1 MTMEFMTNSVFE
13 AARTVLAVRDFDD
26 RPLPEGLLDRI
37 GESAHL
43 TASAGNR
50 QPWHFVVVHKP
61 EHLQELGRLVRTG
74 PYTAHAAAAVIVA
87 YEKSTPLA
95 VSDASRAIQSMIL
108 TAWAEGVGSNWT
120 GFASGLD
127 GVRQAFGLPDSYEVL
142 AVVPFGYPK
151 RKLGQGKKKRKPI
164 GEVVSDETFG
174 TPWKG

>member
-1 MTMEFMTNSVFE
+1 MTNPIFDAV
-13 AARTVLAVRDFDD
+13 RTVLAVRDFDD

-37 GESAHL
+37 ADSAHL

-50 QPWHFVVVHKP
+50 QPWHFVIVSKP
-61 EHLQELGRLVRTG
+61 EHLQDLGRLVRTG
-74 PYTAHAAAAVIVA
+74 PYTANAAAAVIVA

-127 GVRQAFGLPDSYEVL
+127 GVRQAFGLPDSYDVL
-142 AVVPFGYPK
+142 AIVPFGYPR
-151 RKLGQGKKKRKPI
+151 RKLGLGKKKRKPI
-164 GEVVSDETFG
+164 GEVVSDERYG
-174 TPWKG
+174 TPWIG